1 MTVLHE
7 EVELSLGGREGGR
20 EERGGKG
27 RDNIHLYMTLIT
39 P

>member
-20 EERGGKG
+20 EGRGRGEKTE
-27 RDNIHLYMTLIT
+27 IA
-39 P
+39 